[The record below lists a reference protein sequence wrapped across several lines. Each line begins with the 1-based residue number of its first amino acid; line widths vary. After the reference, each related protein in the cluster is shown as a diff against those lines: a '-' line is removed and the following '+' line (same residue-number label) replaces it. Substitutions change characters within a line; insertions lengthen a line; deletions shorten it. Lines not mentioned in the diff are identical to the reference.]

1 MTVRVGRKPRRKERI
16 LAVEQDGE
24 YLAVQIEI
32 DGQVRL
38 GKYMRYGW
46 DRAPWSA
53 QQEVERL
60 LKKNKT

>member
-46 DRAPWSA
+46 DHTSWSA
-53 QQEVERL
+53 HQEVERL
-60 LKKNKT
+60 LKRK